1 MAEYQVLGFDDP
13 RNTDLTTMYRS
24 KYLYEIPHIQWR
36 SCSTPGETQCRN
48 AYEEQFHFTLVSPS
62 PQAGTAHHLL
72 QEGMRMEVCS
82 TFYQFR
88 GLLKGLVSVHLTWSA
103 DGRWHSLHSWGWV
116 RKRKVGDGLWSWH
129 SLAQS
134 GKDAKQAFS
143 LRREGKKW
151 KVCLV
156 FQFFRKLP
164 ERLVCASPDLGWE
177 WGAGILC
184 LPGRWRE
191 ETGGAL
197 LLCTENLHCCRET
210 PEGTRDEQ
218 LLKKKLASFA
228 IENCPHKPRE
238 AVSSPKKA
246 SGLIA
251 VWSQS
256 IKIGICGWSFKNV
269 NLNIK
274 LRDTW
279 K

>member
-62 PQAGTAHHLL
+62 PQAGTVQHLL
-72 QEGMRMEVCS
+72 QEEMRMEVCS

-103 DGRWHSLHSWGWV
+103 NGRSHSLHSWGWV
-116 RKRKVGDGLWSWH
+116 RKRKVGGGLWSWH
-129 SLAQS
+129 SLTQS
-134 GKDAKQAFS
+134 EKDAKQAFS

-156 FQFFRKLP
+156 FQFFRKLS

-177 WGAGILC
+177 WELAYFACLAGDEKRQEVPCCYAQRTCTAAEKHQREQEMNSSWKRNWQALQLRTALTNPEKLYP
-184 LPGRWRE
+184 LP
-191 ETGGAL
+191 
-197 LLCTENLHCCRET
+197 
-210 PEGTRDEQ
+210 
-218 LLKKKLASFA
+218 KKLQR
-228 IENCPHKPRE
+228 H
-238 AVSSPKKA
+238 
-246 SGLIA
+246 
-251 VWSQS
+251 Q
-256 IKIGICGWSFKNV
+256 
-269 NLNIK
+269 NL
-274 LRDTW
+274 
-279 K
+279 